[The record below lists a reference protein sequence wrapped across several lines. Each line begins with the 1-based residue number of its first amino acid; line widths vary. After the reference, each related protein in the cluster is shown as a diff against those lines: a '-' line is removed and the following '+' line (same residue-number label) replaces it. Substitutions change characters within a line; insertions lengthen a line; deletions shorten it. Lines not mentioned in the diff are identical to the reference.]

1 MKNLVTNTATESQAP
16 APAAARRGGRK
27 SAPPEVPQVALGVTP
42 SLPLNLPPRGLTKA
56 QAAAYV
62 GFASTRAFDAQIARG
77 VFPRSMPG
85 TRVWDRNALDAA
97 MDRLSGLSRPPA
109 DNADA
114 EFDAFFA
121 NRNGRQR

>member
-1 MKNLVTNTATESQAP
+1 M
-16 APAAARRGGRK
+16 
-27 SAPPEVPQVALGVTP
+27 
-42 SLPLNLPPRGLTKA
+42 

-62 GFASTRAFDAQIARG
+62 GCATVRTFEAQITRG
-77 VFPRSMPG
+77 VFPHSMPG

-97 MDRLSGLSRPPA
+97 MDRLSGLSRLPA

-121 NRNGRQR
+121 NRNGCQR